1 MRIHQYIVSILFVMT
16 ITGCA
21 KDFHLDPEA
30 TKPLYVIEGRISNMW
45 GPYYVR
51 ITKSTGLV
59 ADPDPYSP
67 TRDSAEAVL
76 NALVII
82 TDDTGI
88 KDTLIPCP
96 PTIDRYVYYF
106 RDSVEYRDLTIDSV
120 FTTVG
125 DRSTLHE
132 RGHYQTTKLKGQPG
146 HTYYLEVHIG
156 DTIFRSSAYMPPAPA
171 LEHVALRD
179 TTLSPYLN
187 SGTIPVA
194 YFKDPPDEKNYYAL
208 NYTYTLHAYRYDH
221 WLGPG
226 IYSGVTFSVFS
237 WYVFDDKFLTTDVNA
252 IPVRIYPNNVQ
263 HSFLPEG
270 HYPYWNSP
278 YTISNRFPKQI
289 RLHALTRE
297 TYDYFNTVY
306 KQLENNGNIYKPTP
320 ASARGNISG
329 GALGLFYA
337 TTISDRL
344 LYP

>member
-1 MRIHQYIVSILFVMT
+1 MRIQQYIVSILFVMN
-16 ITGCA
+16 ITGCT
-21 KDFHLDPEA
+21 KDFNLDPEA
-30 TKPLYVIEGRISNMW
+30 AKSLYVIEGKISNMW

-51 ITKSTGLV
+51 ITKSTGLI

-88 KDTLIPCP
+88 KDTLIPGP
-96 PTIDRYVYYF
+96 STIDRYVYYF
-106 RDSVEYRDLTIDSV
+106 RDSANFNDFTIDSV

-125 DRSTLHE
+125 DRATTHE
-132 RGHYQTTKLKGQPG
+132 RGFYQTTKLQGKPG

-156 DTIFRSSAYMPPAPA
+156 DTIFRSSAYMPPVPA
-171 LEHVALRD
+171 LEHVELRD

-187 SGTIPVA
+187 SGVIPVA

-208 NYTYTLHAYRYDH
+208 NYTYSLHAYRYDYS
-221 WLGPG
+221 LAPG

-237 WYVFDDKFLTTDVNA
+237 WYVFDDKFLTTDMNA

-263 HSFLPEG
+263 HSNLPEG
-270 HYPYWNSP
+270 YYPYWNTN
-278 YTISNRFPKQI
+278 YAISNRFPRQI
-289 RLHALTRE
+289 RLHALTKE
-297 TYDYFNTVY
+297 THDYFNTIY
-306 KQLENNGNIYKPTP
+306 KQLENNGNIYKPVPT
-320 ASARGNISG
+320 SARGNISG

-337 TTISDRL
+337 TTISDKL
-344 LYP
+344 LSP